1 MVRFVAWLIAYLA
14 ATTATLWIVAASV
27 VPPSASTPF
36 AAMAFATALPSPTD
50 DLAARVFAPTG
61 NATERPASMTAEPT
75 FAITKEAAERGAAL
89 FVIKGCV
96 LCHGQRAEGQ
106 FGPKI
111 ARTIL
116 PFEDVKRQARTP
128 RNVYMPAFT
137 QPLLSEEELTDIY
150 VFLLS
155 IPAE

>member
-1 MVRFVAWLIAYLA
+1 M
-14 ATTATLWIVAASV
+14 ATPRPTAQSAAAS
-27 VPPSASTPF
+27 
-36 AAMAFATALPSPTD
+36 
-50 DLAARVFAPTG
+50 
-61 NATERPASMTAEPT
+61 
-75 FAITKEAAERGAAL
+75 FAITKAAVDRGASL

-137 QPLLSEEELTDIY
+137 QPLLSEEELADIY
-150 VFLLS
+150 VFLQSL
-155 IPAE
+155 PAE

>member
-1 MVRFVAWLIAYLA
+1 MTTSAPATASPEPSGLADLASRVVAPLTASA
-14 ATTATLWIVAASV
+14 SSAT
-27 VPPSASTPF
+27 PRPSASI
-36 AAMAFATALPSPTD
+36 
-50 DLAARVFAPTG
+50 
-61 NATERPASMTAEPT
+61 
-75 FAITKEAAERGAAL
+75 AITKEAAESGATL

-111 ARTIL
+111 ARTVL

-137 QPLLSEEELTDIY
+137 QPLLSEEELVDIY
-150 VFLLS
+150 VFLQTL
-155 IPAE
+155 PAE